1 MRKRKVAIIGSGNI
15 GTDLMIKIL
24 RHGQHL
30 EMAVM
35 VGIDPQSDGLARARR
50 LGVATTHE
58 GVGGLMQ
65 MAEFADIDFVFD
77 ATSAGAHIKNDAALR
92 EAKPGIRVID
102 LTPAAIGPYC
112 VPVVNL
118 ADNLHQGNVNM
129 VTCGGQATIPMIA
142 AVSRVAKV
150 HYAEIVASIASQS
163 AGPGTRA
170 NIDEFTETTSQ
181 AIEKVGG
188 AGKGKAII
196 VLNPAEPPLMMRDTV
211 YILSELASQEAIAAS
226 IAEMAAAVQAY
237 VPGYRLK
244 QQVQF
249 EVIPEEQAGQ
259 PARRRLFFRPE
270 NRGVPRSGRGGALS
284 ASVRGQ
290 PRYYDLGGAGD
301 GGANG
306 RGNAQR
312 GGSDSMN
319 GKKLYISDVTLR
331 DGMHAIRHQYSLAQ
345 VQQIASALD
354 KAGVDSIEVAHG
366 DGLQGS
372 SFNYGFGAHSDIAW
386 IEAAADVVSQAKIA
400 TLLLPGIGTLHDLKA
415 AYQAGARVVRVA
427 THCSEADVAA
437 QHIAFARELG
447 MDTVGFLMMSH
458 MISPQALAQQA
469 LKMESYGATCI
480 YVVDSGGAMNMND
493 IRDRFRA
500 LKAVLKP
507 ETATGMHAHHNLS
520 LGVANSIVAVEE
532 GCDRI
537 DASLAGMGAGA
548 GNAPLEVFIAAAD
561 KLGWQHGT
569 DLYALM
575 NAADELVRPLQDRPV
590 RVDRETLA
598 LGYAGVYSSFLRHS
612 EAAAKRYGLSAVD
625 ILVELGKRRMVGGQE
640 DMIVDVALDLLN
652 RNK

>member
-1 MRKRKVAIIGSGNI
+1 
-15 GTDLMIKIL
+15 
-24 RHGQHL
+24 
-30 EMAVM
+30 
-35 VGIDPQSDGLARARR
+35 
-50 LGVATTHE
+50 
-58 GVGGLMQ
+58 
-65 MAEFADIDFVFD
+65 
-77 ATSAGAHIKNDAALR
+77 
-92 EAKPGIRVID
+92 
-102 LTPAAIGPYC
+102 
-112 VPVVNL
+112 
-118 ADNLHQGNVNM
+118 
-129 VTCGGQATIPMIA
+129 
-142 AVSRVAKV
+142 
-150 HYAEIVASIASQS
+150 
-163 AGPGTRA
+163 
-170 NIDEFTETTSQ
+170 
-181 AIEKVGG
+181 
-188 AGKGKAII
+188 
-196 VLNPAEPPLMMRDTV
+196 
-211 YILSELASQEAIAAS
+211 
-226 IAEMAAAVQAY
+226 
-237 VPGYRLK
+237 
-244 QQVQF
+244 
-249 EVIPEEQAGQ
+249 
-259 PARRRLFFRPE
+259 
-270 NRGVPRSGRGGALS
+270 
-284 ASVRGQ
+284 
-290 PRYYDLGGAGD
+290 
-301 GGANG
+301 
-306 RGNAQR
+306 
-312 GGSDSMN
+312 MN

-458 MISPQALAQQA
+458 MISPQELA